1 MNDEIKKEQENSI
14 TNRKRFFKKIW
25 IIIVILTL
33 ISLTVVVLASHKV
46 KENIWEKPE
55 KINDATDQITDKS
68 QKENITEKQAK
79 YIAIN
84 KLKEIKFN
92 ANIINT
98 NHYKEIDS
106 NTIIYRFI
114 TEDKYEISIN
124 GTTGEFY
131 GIWNNN
137 DIQDRNIVITEDE
150 AKKVADWY
158 YKLFGFKEGEY
169 KITKVWAN
177 NKEGTGKD
185 KGYKIDIT
193 YNKIYGETYNPY
205 ESISIGIES
214 KNKEL
219 AYFRVKNIPFDNN
232 KINVTKEEAI
242 RIALEEDKKIKTNKI
257 VDTKVK
263 QMIVKMNADAY
274 DRIHNYEE
282 YYKSMQTP
290 GYSTDDKNYYYI
302 KDKIRN
308 AWVVVI
314 IYEDNFNNVV
324 KRYTEG
330 KYSYFIDC
338 TTGEIIGGH
347 SMDYISSN

>member
-1 MNDEIKKEQENSI
+1 MNDEIKKK
-14 TNRKRFFKKIW
+14 TGV
-25 IIIVILTL
+25 IIVILIL
-33 ISLTVVVLASHKV
+33 ISLTGIVLSRHKV
-46 KENIWEKPE
+46 KETIWKKPE
-55 KINDATDQITDKS
+55 KINNITDQITEKS

-137 DIQDRNIVITEDE
+137 NDIQDKNIVITEDE
-150 AKKVADWY
+150 AKKIADWY

-169 KITKVWAN
+169 KITKVWVN

-205 ESISIGIES
+205 ESICIGIES

-282 YYKSMQTP
+282 YYKSMQTQ
-290 GYSTDDKNYYYI
+290 GYSIEDKNYYYI

-314 IYEDNFNNVV
+314 IYEDNFNNAV